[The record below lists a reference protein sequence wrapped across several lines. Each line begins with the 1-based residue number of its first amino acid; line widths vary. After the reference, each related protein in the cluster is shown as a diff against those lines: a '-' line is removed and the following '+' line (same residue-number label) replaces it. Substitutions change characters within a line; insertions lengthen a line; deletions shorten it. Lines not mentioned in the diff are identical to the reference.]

1 MNSIIVHE
9 YEKINEEELKF
20 RMFKNAI
27 CDYKDEFLQ
36 LIDFIEEFNATE
48 DNVDAYELLSVK
60 QDRTNGKYVQFKN
73 YVGLIQLKS
82 GFQIDILPKIDMV
95 SSDDENKKIFVKML
109 RSLKEFEGK
118 SFNISNLNVDKMN
131 IYELFI
137 NMYLQSVSSLCKKGL
152 KSSYIASENNLNVF
166 KGKIIFKE
174 QIKRNLVHKEKFYV
188 TYDEYNLNRPENKLI
203 KSTLL
208 KLLSLSND
216 SYNKK
221 LCSQTLTYFE
231 NVDSSI
237 NHDAD
242 FLKVKIDRNTKDYEV
257 LMNWSKVFLKN
268 KSFTTFSGD
277 TVSRALL
284 FPMEKLFEAYVAKY
298 AKQVFDDC
306 YVSAQDKGYYLFNI
320 PSNQFSLRPDLVI
333 TKPDGTIIIMDTKW
347 KNLINDSRKNY
358 GISQA
363 DMYQMY
369 AYAKKYNTNNIYLL
383 YPLNNEMKDC
393 EEIKFKSY
401 DDNQNL
407 EVNVRIYFID
417 LVDIEK
423 SLTELKEEFNII

>member
-20 RMFKNAI
+20 RIFKNAI
-27 CDYKDEFLQ
+27 YDYNGEFQQ

-73 YVGLIQLKS
+73 YVGLIQFKS
-82 GFQIDILPKIDMV
+82 GFQIDVLPKIDMV

-152 KSSYIASENNLNVF
+152 KSSYIASEDNINVF

-188 TYDEYNLNRPENKLI
+188 TYDKYNLNRPENKLI

-231 NVDSSI
+231 NVETSI
-237 NHDAD
+237 NYDVD

-369 AYAKKYNTNNIYLL
+369 AYAKKYNTKNIYLL

-393 EEIKFKSY
+393 EEIKFESY

>member
-1 MNSIIVHE
+1 
-9 YEKINEEELKF
+9 
-20 RMFKNAI
+20 
-27 CDYKDEFLQ
+27 
-36 LIDFIEEFNATE
+36 
-48 DNVDAYELLSVK
+48 
-60 QDRTNGKYVQFKN
+60 
-73 YVGLIQLKS
+73 
-82 GFQIDILPKIDMV
+82 
-95 SSDDENKKIFVKML
+95 
-109 RSLKEFEGK
+109 
-118 SFNISNLNVDKMN
+118 
-131 IYELFI
+131 
-137 NMYLQSVSSLCKKGL
+137 
-152 KSSYIASENNLNVF
+152 
-166 KGKIIFKE
+166 
-174 QIKRNLVHKEKFYV
+174 
-188 TYDEYNLNRPENKLI
+188 
-203 KSTLL
+203 
-208 KLLSLSND
+208 
-216 SYNKK
+216 
-221 LCSQTLTYFE
+221 
-231 NVDSSI
+231 
-237 NHDAD
+237 
-242 FLKVKIDRNTKDYEV
+242 
-257 LMNWSKVFLKN
+257 MNWSKVFLKN

-369 AYAKKYNTNNIYLL
+369 AYAKKYNTKNIYLL

-393 EEIKFKSY
+393 EEIKFESY